1 MVPTYVFAEQCS
13 SKLKETDLRARCW
26 FRAWLRTSR
35 CTGRGWWP
43 PPWWTSSSAASP
55 PGSEASAS
63 SSPSSPSSP
72 CYFDFINIRDKK
84 ENINMRHGNN
94 QDLAGAL
101 EQVHQNEASPPAPRP
116 HRLPPSA
123 APPPRSLAGCTG
135 SPPAKTWPTT
145 TVART
150 GE

>member
-1 MVPTYVFAEQCS
+1 MRYENNQDLAGALEQVHQNEVS
-13 SKLKETDLRARCW
+13 
-26 FRAWLRTSR
+26 
-35 CTGRGWWP
+35 
-43 PPWWTSSSAASP
+43 ASP
-55 PGSEASAS
+55 EAAAS

-84 ENINMRHGNN
+84 ENINMRQGNN

-123 APPPRSLAGCTG
+123 APPPRSSAGCTG
-135 SPPAKTWPTT
+135 SPPAKT
-145 TVART
+145 
-150 GE
+150 